1 MKRVS
6 LWKNDHPKFTTT
18 QETESR
24 AKDVEAADQD

>member
-24 AKDVEAADQD
+24 TKDIEAADQD

>member
-24 AKDVEAADQD
+24 AKYGEAVDQD